1 MHFPRY
7 SLAFVA
13 TVLLSCIVSVP
24 VAAQVTV
31 PDEYGKTIKHHN
43 EIATLTGEFGGDR
56 IDLSTGRLDIVLT
69 DIDLVGNNGLPV
81 RVTRRFQPADNY
93 NSGHFGNWTM
103 DLPSIRGTFAR
114 LTGAPP

>member
-1 MHFPRY
+1 MSFETFAPLRNEHRSMHPSRCAIALIGP
-7 SLAFVA
+7 LAFGSLFSVA
-13 TVLLSCIVSVP
+13 VRADI
-24 VAAQVTV
+24 TV

-81 RVTRRFQPADNY
+81 RVTRRFQPA
-93 NSGHFGNWTM
+93 TCRA
-103 DLPSIRGTFAR
+103 LTPFA
-114 LTGAPP
+114 LIN